1 MLRKTSRAF
10 STALSPSQGVAP
22 WAAVPLTSRRSASTP
37 LASTPMCR
45 SVGSPVIAKS
55 PMKPLSTRW
64 SLPRSASSSDSSSPT
79 IPSRT
84 RTRSW
89 SRIAAVVSSIAAS
102 APFMS

>member
-1 MLRKTSRAF
+1 M
-10 STALSPSQGVAP
+10 ALSPSQGVAP
-22 WAAVPLTSRRSASTP
+22 WAAVPPTSSRSASTP
-37 LASTPMCR
+37 LASTPMCM

-55 PMKPLSTRW
+55 PMKPESTSR
-64 SLPRSASSSDSSSPT
+64 SQPRSSPSSDSSSPT

-89 SRIAAVVSSIAAS
+89 SRSAAVTTIIAAI